1 MLLRTAESP
10 GHRPAQRLINLR
22 SCLPPSEG
30 PWQFW
35 GMGRRRDCSSLSW
48 SPEGC
53 VCGREGG
60 VVPLPV
66 ASPLDKPSP
75 AILTG
80 RSSSAPDTSLPQP
93 RNHKSIFC
101 ACLWKGWKAQRH
113 ERREGS
119 HTQNSSTT
127 LNAPCQRVCPATHD
141 CLVGAGGC
149 LGRRANTCT
158 DSGAVEVQLS
168 RLSLLLPEKE
178 AQAPIENQTQ

>member
-35 GMGRRRDCSSLSW
+35 GMERRRDCSSLSW

-127 LNAPCQRVCPATHD
+127 LSPTPKRPPCPSTTWTDLWVPRQ
-141 CLVGAGGC
+141 
-149 LGRRANTCT
+149 RANTYT
-158 DSGAVEVQLS
+158 DSRAVGSAAVAHTPPVL
-168 RLSLLLPEKE
+168 
-178 AQAPIENQTQ
+178 